1 MATTTLNTKILLRND
16 EIADWQ
22 SSDLVQERGE
32 PGVAFDENGNAVM
45 KIGDGEH
52 TWEQLPSNGVSNH
65 YEGTRQEG
73 ENDNAVFTR
82 VLGSTVPQAGDIFV
96 IKTVIS
102 GDKTSYTAFVYDEG
116 AWQAM
121 DGNYNAENV
130 YFGSDMTFTTAV
142 GTITI
147 PSSGSATVAATGKNV
162 KQLLESIFAE
172 EKNPTTTQPSVSLT
186 FNQRGSYEV
195 GTSITPTYSATL
207 NPGSYQYGPATGV
220 TATSWSVTDTNSG
233 SASTASGSFT
243 AFTVADDTNY
253 KITATATYGDGAIP
267 TTNLGNEYATGQIKG
282 GSKSATSAAVSGYR
296 KPFWGYKTTAEL
308 DMDALTSAQIRG
320 LGQSGNSQGALPTS
334 YTVVNPMQ
342 IVFAA
347 KKGVKNSLTVANASA
362 GNAPVDFTKI
372 TDVMVEGINGHTA
385 AAYDVW
391 YAEFAAPLAGTNNLT
406 LTWA

>member
-1 MATTTLNTKILLRND
+1 
-16 EIADWQ
+16 
-22 SSDLVQERGE
+22 
-32 PGVAFDENGNAVM
+32 
-45 KIGDGEH
+45 
-52 TWEQLPSNGVSNH
+52 
-65 YEGTRQEG
+65 
-73 ENDNAVFTR
+73 
-82 VLGSTVPQAGDIFV
+82 
-96 IKTVIS
+96 
-102 GDKTSYTAFVYDEG
+102 
-116 AWQAM
+116 M

-147 PSSGSATVAATGKNV
+147 PSSGSATVASTGKNV

-282 GSKSATSAAVSGYR
+282 GSKSATSAAVTGYR

-308 DMDALTSAQIRG
+308 DMDGLTSAQIRG